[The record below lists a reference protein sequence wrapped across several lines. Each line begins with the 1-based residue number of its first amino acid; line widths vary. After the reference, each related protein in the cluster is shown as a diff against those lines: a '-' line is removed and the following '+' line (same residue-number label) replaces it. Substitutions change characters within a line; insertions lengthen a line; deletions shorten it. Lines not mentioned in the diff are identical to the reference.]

1 MSRNHGEGDSL
12 ERRLNAL
19 ADSDWYPFHMPG
31 HKRNPE
37 FAREYTPVYR
47 MDITEIAGFDNLHSP
62 AGILRDAMENA
73 AQWVG
78 ADRTWFL
85 VNGSTCGIQAALG
98 AVAKPGEKVLLA
110 RNFHRSAGQML
121 ALRDFRPVF
130 VLPEEAAG
138 GSICGSVDPEKIRHA
153 LRENPDVKAVF
164 LTSPTYEGIV
174 SDVRAAAEA
183 VHERG
188 IPLIV
193 DEAHGAHF
201 PWKNGGVFPVS
212 ALDLGADLV
221 IQSLHKTLPAMTQT
235 AVLHLR
241 GSRVSP
247 EEIFRQLRIFETSSP
262 SYVLM
267 ASIDRCFRY
276 MADSGRERLRVF
288 GERMERFYAEL
299 GKQLRTLRVP
309 GRIRGKKECFDRDLS
324 KVVIFGGGKITG
336 TALADILRRTWHL
349 EPEMACRDYVI
360 CMTSLMD
367 TEDGLER
374 LFRAILEIDRELTE
388 EDGKSGSGGVLRAF
402 PALPRAVIPPEE
414 AFDGQWENVP
424 LGDAAGRIA
433 ADFVTVYPPGVPML
447 IPGEEI
453 SPEMVAIIRE
463 DLALGLEV
471 DGIGEDAARA
481 VRCRRK

>member
-1 MSRNHGEGDSL
+1 MSGEDSGRDSL

-19 ADSDWYPFHMPG
+19 ADSDIYPFHMPG

-37 FAREYTPVYR
+37 FAREYSAVYR
-47 MDITEIAGFDNLHSP
+47 MDITEIEGFDNLHHP
-62 AGILRDAMENA
+62 QGILRESMENA
-73 AQWVG
+73 ARSVR

-98 AVAKPGEKVLLA
+98 AVAKPGEQVLLA

-121 ALRDFRPVF
+121 TLRDFRPVF

-138 GSICGSVDPEKIRHA
+138 GCVCGSVDPEKIRRA
-153 LRENPDVKAVF
+153 LREYPAVRAVF

-174 SDVRAAAEA
+174 SDVRAIAEA
-183 VHERG
+183 AHEKD

-201 PWKNGGVFPVS
+201 SWENGGYFPES

-221 IQSLHKTLPAMTQT
+221 IQSLHKTLPALTQT

-241 GSRVSP
+241 GDRVSP

-267 ASIDRCFRY
+267 SSIDRCFCY
-276 MADSGRERLRVF
+276 MDSGGKERLKRF
-288 GERMERFYAEL
+288 GARMERFYAEL
-299 GKQLRTLRVP
+299 GGRLNTLQVP
-309 GRIRGKKECFDRDLS
+309 GRINRRKECFDRDLS

-367 TEDGLER
+367 TENGLER
-374 LFRAILEIDRELTE
+374 LFRAILAIDGQLTGE
-388 EDGKSGSGGVLRAF
+388 NEKAGLMGVQRAF
-402 PALPRAVIPPEE
+402 RALPRAAVPPEE
-414 AFDGQWENVP
+414 AFDGPWENVA
-424 LGDAAGRIA
+424 LAEAAGRTA

-453 SPEMVAIIRE
+453 SPELVEIIRE
-463 DLALGLEV
+463 DLKLGLEV
-471 DGIGEDAARA
+471 DGVGEGAGR
-481 VRCRRK
+481 VLRCRRE